1 MIYRSDLSAFAL
13 VHRFQRD
20 ADAHRAL
27 RFGRRDLYG
36 KMAQSVL
43 KLHRNRKIPDANQ
56 VCNIL

>member
-27 RFGRRDLYG
+27 RFGRRDLKG
-36 KMAQSVL
+36 KMAQSVY
-43 KLHRNRKIPDANQ
+43 
-56 VCNIL
+56 